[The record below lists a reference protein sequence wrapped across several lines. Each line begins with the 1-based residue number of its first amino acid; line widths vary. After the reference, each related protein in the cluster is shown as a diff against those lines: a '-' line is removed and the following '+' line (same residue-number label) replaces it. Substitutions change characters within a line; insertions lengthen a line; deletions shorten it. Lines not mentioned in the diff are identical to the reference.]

1 MSTHFKASPMTPLCV
16 GAEVTRLKYDRESR
30 SLQLIRASSR
40 RLLQFFGDTAMLRFQ
55 AAVIALMGVF
65 LAVANC
71 SGQPTNETA
80 AALLRTLSGTNSIA
94 LNRVPA
100 GILRVLD
107 DEDPLKSLAVPL
119 MTTVLQTDHTNG
131 LLGFINDWHLRPK
144 FFHAPDSASDDSV
157 LGFEYHYQ
165 KSIANRVFD
174 ETWKNPMGISL
185 AVEAQGDV
193 AVEASKNPNNLLETS
208 AELHLFQ
215 GLGGIDPQYKNSAE
229 AAAEFQRELM
239 KNIQDEDFRNQ
250 RGKAYGEMA
259 KKMTAHIRPQ
269 LFWDLQAHGTL
280 EADQQILDKQWA
292 YGGKLSFAFRDW
304 KSKSTVGWFNVLDY
318 PFAAVRW
325 LVDKEE
331 FQPSG
336 RTFPSVVLGLDLV
349 DPSDNDSRL
358 AIDPDTDAFPRG
370 RIELAFKTRML
381 RWQNKPLYF
390 SAAFRY
396 FQEFGAS
403 SAIKAANLD
412 RSDYFVAR
420 LDLPYRFN
428 ISFANGKL
436 PLDGNNDQVYAIGW
450 ALNF

>member
-1 MSTHFKASPMTPLCV
+1 M
-16 GAEVTRLKYDRESR
+16 
-30 SLQLIRASSR
+30 
-40 RLLQFFGDTAMLRFQ
+40 
-55 AAVIALMGVF
+55 IALA
-65 LAVANC
+65 LAASVLLAA
-71 SGQPTNETA
+71 SGSAQPTNDTA
-80 AALLRTLSGTNSIA
+80 SALLARFSGTNSST
-94 LNRVPA
+94 LNRVPS
-100 GILRVLD
+100 GILRAIEED
-107 DEDPLKSLAVPL
+107 DVLKSLAVPL
-119 MTTVLQTDHTNG
+119 MTTVLQTGHTNS

-144 FFHAPDSASDDSV
+144 FLHAPDGASDDAV

-165 KSIANRVFD
+165 KSVANRVFD
-174 ETWKNPMGISL
+174 ETWQNPMGISL
-185 AVEAQGDV
+185 AFEAQGDI
-193 AVEASKNPNNLLETS
+193 AAEASKNPNNLLETS

-239 KNIQDEDFRNQ
+239 RNIQDEDFRNQ
-250 RGKAYGEMA
+250 RGKAYEEMT

-269 LFWDLQAHGTL
+269 LFWDLQGHGTL
-280 EADQQILDKQWA
+280 EADQQFHDKQWA

-304 KSKSTVGWFNVLDY
+304 KAKSRAGWFNVFDY

-349 DPSDNDSRL
+349 DPSDNESRL
-358 AIDPDTDAFPRG
+358 AIDPDSDAFTRG
-370 RIELAFKTRML
+370 RIELAFKTRVL

-396 FQEFGAS
+396 FLEFGAS
-403 SAIKAANLD
+403 GAIKAANLD

-436 PLDGNNDQVYAIGW
+436 PLDADNDQVYAIGW
-450 ALNF
+450 ALGF